1 MPSEV
6 SRRSRQRSI
15 DARRERLR
23 RRRGAAPRK
32 GSDDV
37 ELATLLSDKQKEAIS
52 KVIGKGKGKA
62 AALWN
67 KITEA
72 PDKPHQYAWE
82 KRATEMKRKGEKIGV
97 DTEDVKRAADATA
110 RAGKRLARKAKGA
123 VKSADPADMS
133 TAEMRRELERLGDKY
148 DPDLKRRGKPGSSQA
163 HRFNRNQVAGRR
175 IDALEKAL
183 EGTTRKRQTALEED
197 TPVQEATRAGRDA
210 PSMSPEPEDDILS
223 DLPPAPTE
231 ETEEQKKRKAN
242 ISADTTSPVSINGEV
257 SRIPPPKQR
266 EVQRTSPGV
275 SVGAEGSDIG
285 VVEARP
291 DRTGT
296 GRGDP
301 RTADPRITPEVTPEY
316 AQRVRETPSLASQ
329 MRSDPRAIQPD
340 LGPPPGTPEER
351 AAAAAAARASGQ
363 GQYRPLGTE
372 HPDKSPEERAELLA
386 QTAGATATLAGGG
399 PLATAAL
406 RGGGRFGRHVAPNVA
421 ARLQAAGKQ
430 LRGRFSRH
438 RTGTGKVWN
447 TPIPAAG
454 NPKSLH
460 ERIWG

>member
-183 EGTTRKRQTALEED
+183 EGATRKRQTALEED
-197 TPVQEATRAGRDA
+197 TPVQEAERAARDIPA
-210 PSMSPEPEDDILS
+210 TSPEPEDDILS
-223 DLPPAPTE
+223 DLPPDPTE
-231 ETEEQKKRKAN
+231 ETDAQKKRKEK
-242 ISADTTSPVSINGEV
+242 ISADTTSPVSINGEAPQFTRGQDFQITDSQGRMDTGVPPSASGTRSTQRV
-257 SRIPPPKQR
+257 SPKAGL
-266 EVQRTSPGV
+266 T
-275 SVGAEGSDIG
+275 A
-285 VVEARP
+285 A
-291 DRTGT
+291 
-296 GRGDP
+296 DP
-301 RTADPRITPEVTPEY
+301 RAADPRIRPEVTPEY

-329 MRSDPRAIQPD
+329 MRGDPRAIQPD

-351 AAAAAAARASGQ
+351 AAAARASGQ

-372 HPDKSPEERAELLA
+372 DPDRSPEERAKLLA
-386 QTAGATATLAGGG
+386 QTAGAAATLAGGG
-399 PLATAAL
+399 PLAAAAL

-421 ARLQAAGKQ
+421 ARLGRRFDIGGNPTLQAARRQ
-430 LRGRFSRH
+430 LRVRR
-438 RTGTGKVWN
+438 
-447 TPIPAAG
+447 
-454 NPKSLH
+454 
-460 ERIWG
+460 